1 MKASAGCKLFG
12 AYRTVISVR
21 DAAVLIHSS
30 VGCNWGTAAFHT
42 PSRLGDV
49 RQASSVLYE
58 EDIIYGGR
66 AVLEKALGHMTEF
79 YDCSA
84 VFVLTGCV
92 AEIMEDD
99 VEGIIRC
106 FSSPKPI
113 LPLKAAGFKGDMAS
127 GVADAM
133 KLLVD
138 NMAEKERKEDS
149 VNIIG
154 IFSDDFKGEAD
165 LESIKKLLG
174 SGVDMNSVIPWGNYA
189 EILNAPAAALN
200 IVFEGFEETGAQ
212 MERRFGIPYVVV
224 NYPYGIEGSRSF
236 AARVAGALGHGEAD
250 FLEERER
257 DTVKKLEP
265 AYGYMHKLYG
275 MPAAVS
281 GDRARANALKGF
293 LENELGM
300 NVEVFRNNSAGD
312 RGDGFEKALRD
323 SGAVMVF
330 GSSYERGISDELDIP
345 LIRCAYPV
353 FDSINIGSRCY
364 AGFDGTV
371 NLVEDIVNACMT
383 MRYRREGMYG

>member
-1 MKASAGCKLFG
+1 MTASTGCKLFG
-12 AYRTVISVR
+12 AYRTVISIK
-21 DAAVLIHSS
+21 DAAVLIHST
-30 VGCNWGTAAFHT
+30 VGCNWGTAAFHI
-42 PSRLGDV
+42 PSRLEDV

-66 AVLEKALGHMTEF
+66 AVLEKALRHMTEL

-106 FSSPKPI
+106 FSSPRPI

-138 NMAEKERKEDS
+138 NMEEKERKEES

-154 IFSDDFKGEAD
+154 IFSDDFKGDAD

-174 SGVDMNSVIPWGNYA
+174 SGVKVNSVIPCDNYA
-189 EILNAPAAALN
+189 GILNAPAAALN

-212 MERRFGIPYVVV
+212 MERRFGIPYVTV

-236 AARVAGALGHGEAD
+236 AAKVAGALGHGEAD
-250 FLEERER
+250 FLAGRER
-257 DTVKKLEP
+257 DAVKKLEP

-281 GDRARANALKGF
+281 ADRARAYGLKSF

-300 NVEVFRNNSAGD
+300 NVEVFRDNSSGE
-312 RGDGFEKALRD
+312 REGGFEKALGG
-323 SGAVMVF
+323 SGAVIVF
-330 GSSYERGISDELDIP
+330 GSSYERGISDELGIP

-353 FDSINIGSRCY
+353 FDSINIGNGCY
-364 AGFDGTV
+364 AGLEGTV

-383 MRYRREGMYG
+383 MRYRRDGMYG